1 MKRQLA
7 LVVCA
12 AVLCLAGATGPVLS
26 QQSPG
31 RPNVLFIMADDLNDD
46 FGTYGHPLVKTPNL
60 DRLAARGVR
69 FDRAYTQFPLCNPS
83 RASLMT
89 GLRPDTVRVYN
100 LTTEFR
106 TAVPDVVTLPQM
118 FKRSGYAVARVG
130 KIYHYGNPGQIGTDG
145 LDDKASWDTVVNPRG
160 IDKDEETVLTN
171 LTPTRGLGSSLS
183 YYASPAPDE
192 QHTDGKV
199 AAETIALME
208 KHRDRPFFIGAGFY
222 RPHCPF
228 IAPRKYF
235 DLYPLD
241 RIPAPAVGREALTGA
256 PAPAFFTSPPH
267 WDVSETA
274 QRETIR
280 AYYASISF
288 LDAQVGRLLDAL
300 DRLGLAERTIVVFI
314 SDHGYHLGDGGQWM
328 KQTLFERS
336 ARAPL
341 IVAGAAVGAK
351 GRATSRTVE
360 FLDVYPT
367 LAELTGVQAP
377 AVSKGARWC
386 PS

>member
-1 MKRQLA
+1 
-7 LVVCA
+7 
-12 AVLCLAGATGPVLS
+12 
-26 QQSPG
+26 
-31 RPNVLFIMADDLNDD
+31 
-46 FGTYGHPLVKTPNL
+46 
-60 DRLAARGVR
+60 
-69 FDRAYTQFPLCNPS
+69 
-83 RASLMT
+83 
-89 GLRPDTVRVYN
+89 
-100 LTTEFR
+100 
-106 TAVPDVVTLPQM
+106 
-118 FKRSGYAVARVG
+118 
-130 KIYHYGNPGQIGTDG
+130 
-145 LDDKASWDTVVNPRG
+145 
-160 IDKDEETVLTN
+160 
-171 LTPTRGLGSSLS
+171 
-183 YYASPAPDE
+183 
-192 QHTDGKV
+192 
-199 AAETIALME
+199 ME
-208 KHRDRPFFIGAGFY
+208 KHRDRPFFIARRLL

-228 IAPRKYF
+228 IAPQQYF

-351 GRATSRTVE
+351 GRATSRIVE

-377 AVSKGARWC
+377 GGLEGRSLVPLLKNPGAEWTHPALTQVMRGAALNQFMGYSVRNERWRYTEWDGGKRGVELYDEIAD
-386 PS
+386 PHELKNLATDPAHRKTAEEMQRVLTSLKKN